1 MRAAA
6 SGHSF
11 TDIACT
17 DGVMLRLERM
27 NRVLEVDR
35 GAGLAKVEA
44 GIVIRDLSEALAR
57 EGLAL
62 ENLGD
67 IDVQTVAGAI
77 STATHGTGE
86 RFGNISAQ
94 VEALELVTADGSV
107 VECSRE
113 SDPDLWRAARVGLG
127 SLGAIA
133 TVTFRVV
140 PAFTIRRHD
149 HPLPLDEAFARLDEL
164 AAANDHF
171 EFYVFPHTR
180 TALCRESKHTEEP
193 PDPYGRVRGVPAR
206 DGAREPRPRAA
217 VRDRQAVP
225 RAHSGDQPPDHPH
238 PVRIGED
245 RCQPPRL
252 LHAAPGAVHRDG
264 VRDAA
269 RETGRK
275 RSARVLDMIERRGY
289 AVPFPIEYRI
299 VAGDDAYLSTAH
311 ERDTVYIAVHMYR
324 GMTWEPY
331 FRAVEAIMDDYEGR
345 PHWGKRHFQSAATLA
360 PRYPEW
366 DRFQAVR
373 ARLDPEGHFQNEYA
387 KRVLGPVGTRRGGVA
402 PSPHAGRN
410 SSGVCPCCQAPAGG
424 MMCGMDAPRR
434 IVIVGF
440 PGVQTLDMIG
450 PAEVFRTADA
460 LEPGTY
466 SVEVVAAESGPL
478 PSTSVGLVADR
489 AFRNSRGA
497 IDTLIVPGGPGSRDA
512 ARDRA
517 TVSWVRARRGA
528 GRAACAPCAPARS
541 SWPRPACSTAT
552 APPPTGRAATG
563 SRSVTRM

>member
-1 MRAAA
+1 MWRNWAGDQQCVPSAVERPGSIEELRGAITRAVDAGQTVRAAA

-180 TALCRESKHTEEP
+180 TALCRESRHVEEP
-193 PDPYGRVRGVPAR
+193 PQPYGRV
-206 DGAREPRPRAA
+206 E
-217 VRDRQAVP
+217 
-225 RAHSGDQPPDHPH
+225 
-238 PVRIGED
+238 EF
-245 RCQPPRL
+245 L
-252 LHAAPGAVHRDG
+252 
-264 VRDAA
+264 
-269 RETGRK
+269 RETVLENHALALLCGIAKRFPGRIPAINRFITRTLSGSVK
-275 RSARVLDMIERRGY
+275 TDASHRVFSTRRLVRFTEMEYAIPREHGPEALRRVLDMIERRGY
-289 AVPFPIEYRI
+289 AVPFPIEFRI
-299 VAGDDAYLSTAH
+299 VTGDDAYLSTAY
-311 ERDTVYIAVHMYR
+311 ERDTAYIAVHMYR

-331 FRAVEAIMDDYEGR
+331 FRAVEAIMDEYEGR

-373 ARLDPEGHFQNEYA
+373 ARLDPGGHFQNEYSR
-387 KRVLGPVGTRRGGVA
+387 RVLGPGGTQV
-402 PSPHAGRN
+402 
-410 SSGVCPCCQAPAGG
+410 
-424 MMCGMDAPRR
+424 
-434 IVIVGF
+434 
-440 PGVQTLDMIG
+440 
-450 PAEVFRTADA
+450 TASA
-460 LEPGTY
+460 
-466 SVEVVAAESGPL
+466 
-478 PSTSVGLVADR
+478 
-489 AFRNSRGA
+489 
-497 IDTLIVPGGPGSRDA
+497 
-512 ARDRA
+512 
-517 TVSWVRARRGA
+517 
-528 GRAACAPCAPARS
+528 
-541 SWPRPACSTAT
+541 
-552 APPPTGRAATG
+552 
-563 SRSVTRM
+563 

>member
-1 MRAAA
+1 MWRNWAGDQQCVPAAVERPGSVDELRSAVTRAVDAGETVRAAA

-133 TVTFRVV
+133 TMTFRVV

-149 HPLPLDEAFARLDEL
+149 HPLPLEEAFTRLDEL

-193 PDPYGRVRGVPAR
+193 PDPYGRVEEFLRETVLENHAFALLCGVGKRFPRRIPAINR
-206 DGAREPRPRAA
+206 LITRTLSGSVKTDASHRVFSTRRLTRFTEMEY
-217 VRDRQAVP
+217 AVP
-225 RAHSGDQPPDHPH
+225 RPDGPEAL
-238 PVRIGED
+238 R
-245 RCQPPRL
+245 
-252 LHAAPGAVHRDG
+252 
-264 VRDAA
+264 
-269 RETGRK
+269 
-275 RSARVLDMIERRGY
+275 RVLDMIERRRY

-311 ERDTVYIAVHMYR
+311 GRDTVYIAVHMYR

-373 ARLDPEGHFQNEYA
+373 ARLDPDGQFQNEYA
-387 KRVLGPVGTRRGGVA
+387 KRVLGPVGA
-402 PSPHAGRN
+402 
-410 SSGVCPCCQAPAGG
+410 Q
-424 MMCGMDAPRR
+424 
-434 IVIVGF
+434 
-440 PGVQTLDMIG
+440 
-450 PAEVFRTADA
+450 
-460 LEPGTY
+460 
-466 SVEVVAAESGPL
+466 VETSAA
-478 PSTSVGLVADR
+478 
-489 AFRNSRGA
+489 
-497 IDTLIVPGGPGSRDA
+497 
-512 ARDRA
+512 
-517 TVSWVRARRGA
+517 
-528 GRAACAPCAPARS
+528 
-541 SWPRPACSTAT
+541 
-552 APPPTGRAATG
+552 
-563 SRSVTRM
+563 